1 MSEPLPESTQR
12 GLAWL
17 WDYTKEHGV
26 ARPPWSFRTASGFRL
41 GAWVAR
47 RRKVRGDDP
56 QLDLLLEAL
65 PGWTWAS
72 PHDRAFAGKL
82 KLVTQLIADERPLRD
97 QQLRGWIHKQRGAAK
112 KGELSEERLAKLRA
126 AGIFALH
133 MHRTQPRHMCKKRI
147 EESLSAHLPTPS
159 HPTCKVY

>member
-1 MSEPLPESTQR
+1 MSEPLSESAQR

-26 ARPPWSFRTASGFRL
+26 ARPPWSFRTASSFRL
-41 GAWVAR
+41 GAWVAQ
-47 RRKVRGDDP
+47 RRKVRGVDL
-56 QLDLLLEAL
+56 QLDLLLESL

-72 PHDRAFAGKL
+72 PYDRAFADKL
-82 KLVTQLIADERPLRD
+82 KLVTQLITDGRPIRD

-112 KGELSEERLAKLRA
+112 RGELSEERLARLRA

-133 MHRTQPRHMCKKRI
+133 MHRNQPQHMCKKCT
-147 EESLSAHLPTPS
+147 EE
-159 HPTCKVY
+159 